1 MIKYGIIIVFLT
13 ALLVAITIIS
23 SCDKGAIIGHKTYSF
38 SGFVTD
44 SITGMPVDSAIIA
57 LNDSINGAFWFTD
70 SSGYYIGVSI
80 RGSRIQTFY
89 VQKTGYDTQQQDIV
103 LNRNLTNINF
113 KMIPNSI

>member
-1 MIKYGIIIVFLT
+1 MNAEIKNKVVILIFFVHLV
-13 ALLVAITIIS
+13 LLLNA
-23 SCDKGAIIGHKTYSF
+23 CDKGAIIGHKTYSF

-44 SITGMPVDSAIIA
+44 SITGLPIDSAIIA

-70 SSGYYIGVSI
+70 STGYYIGVSI

-103 LNRNLTNINF
+103 LNRNLTNINL
-113 KMIPNSI
+113 KMIPD